1 MGFVVGFVVGVVIVV
16 GGGVDGV
23 WCFGERS
30 SLTFPLAMHIVD
42 AAGGGGD
49 GTDCKSD
56 DKTNDKTSDKT
67 NDNTNDITIDNTNRF

>member
-1 MGFVVGFVVGVVIVV
+1 MHIMGFVIGFVVGVVIVV

-49 GTDCKSD
+49 GTDCESD
-56 DKTNDKTSDKT
+56 DKT
-67 NDNTNDITIDNTNRF
+67 NDNTNDNTNVK